1 MRTTNRGP
9 IFDFSHSYFTKNFL
23 RETLPK
29 KYDASKKI
37 LCKIPMTKI
46 ENRATVGCA
55 HMFEGLFLKILELSV
70 KF

>member
-1 MRTTNRGP
+1 MISRVYTLC
-9 IFDFSHSYFTKNFL
+9 HSYFTMIFL

-29 KYDASKKI
+29 KKSDASKKH
-37 LCKIPMTKI
+37 LCKIPMTEI

-70 KF
+70 